1 MKRKLV
7 TGIKPTG
14 KPHLGNYFGV
24 LKRLKSYQE
33 EYDCRIFIA
42 DLHALTSVSN
52 KKELEENIFDLMV
65 MYLAI
70 GLDPSKTILYRQSD
84 ISQVS
89 ELSWIFGSLATMP
102 YLMRSHS
109 FKDAEA
115 KNKEINVATFSYPL
129 LMASDI
135 LLSDADVVPIGK
147 DQKQHVEITR
157 DMARKFNQTFGETFK
172 EPEELIEKETETI
185 IGTDG
190 QKMSKSYDNVIPLFA
205 SPDEIKKIV
214 MSIPTDS
221 KGIDEPKDPD
231 NNLLFQVHSMILMSD
246 VDKRALRAKYEAPG
260 LSYKV
265 AKEDLIRDLDALI
278 APLRAEKQKR
288 EGNRSKVLKIYKKG
302 GEKMKKIAEKKMVEI
317 RSKVG
322 L

>member
-231 NNLLFQVHSMILMSD
+231 NNLLFQVHSMILMSNA
-246 VDKRALRAKYEAPG
+246 DKRALRAKYEAPG